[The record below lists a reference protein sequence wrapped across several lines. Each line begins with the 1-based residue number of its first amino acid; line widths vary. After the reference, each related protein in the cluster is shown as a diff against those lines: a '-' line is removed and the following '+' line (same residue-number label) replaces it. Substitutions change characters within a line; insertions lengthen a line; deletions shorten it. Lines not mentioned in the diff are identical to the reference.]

1 MSRAWNAVLVIV
13 ILAALGT
20 QIALLLAGGPDVN
33 AVTGGAATDLP
44 TRFVNRCSYFTIQ
57 SNLLVLASAI
67 PLVFAPQHDG
77 ALWRVLR
84 LDALIGITVTGIVF
98 ATVLAKLVDPS
109 GVAAWTNAGFHYF
122 APVWALAGWLLF
134 GPRPRIT
141 WRVVALAF
149 AWPAVWIAYTLVR
162 GAAIDW
168 YPYPFLDA
176 GTLGYARVSVNVA
189 VILAGSFVLSAV
201 LMAID
206 RRLPATRA

>member
-1 MSRAWNAVLVIV
+1 MSRAWNAILVV
-13 ILAALGT
+13 GILAALGM

-44 TRFVNRCSYFTIQ
+44 TRFVNLFSYFTIQ
-57 SNLLVLASAI
+57 SNLLVLASAL

-84 LDALIGITVTGIVF
+84 LDALIGIAVTGIVF
-98 ATVLAKLVDPS
+98 ATVLATLVDPS
-109 GVAAWTNAGFHYF
+109 GAAAWTNAGFHYF

-149 AWPAVWIAYTLVR
+149 AWPSAWIFYTLVR

-189 VILAGSFVLSAV
+189 VILAGSLVLSAV
-201 LMAID
+201 LLAID